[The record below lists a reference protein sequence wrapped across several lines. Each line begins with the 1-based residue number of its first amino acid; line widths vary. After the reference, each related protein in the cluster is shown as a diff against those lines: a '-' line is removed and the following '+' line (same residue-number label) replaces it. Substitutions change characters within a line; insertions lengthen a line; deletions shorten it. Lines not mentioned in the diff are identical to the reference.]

1 MKGSKR
7 EKRLAGLALFLALV
21 AVFSLGGLALG
32 LTYGGT
38 NIVSTGRETRSFAA
52 TQTNIVWSPWE
63 AIDPTEI
70 YELASQ
76 QTVIV
81 EAPVPDM
88 DDAIHAYGAG
98 FLISYDGYIMTNC
111 HVVSEP
117 MENGVDVQIR
127 TFVGKVCPA
136 EIVGADQDS
145 DIALLKIDE
154 RMTPAVLGDSDKLKP
169 CQSVY
174 IMGHP
179 ADELSFTMTSGII
192 SALGRTISFSDGTT
206 LSMFQLDAAVN
217 FGNSGGPV
225 YNDRGEV
232 IGITTAKYTGLSSEG
247 LGFAIPINDAVRIAE
262 DLRTHGFVRG
272 RPLMGLTVRAIL
284 EDDREGGNPA
294 GVEIY
299 SVEPGLCG
307 ERAGLLAGDIILSLN
322 GVRVTSNSELMDA
335 KKPYRAGD
343 TVTLEIWRDGETF
356 TTELTFEEVTPEHP
370 TGNVVI
376 PQEESEE
383 PEDGEGTEESE
394 GSEEPEDT
402 KESEGTEKPEDTEE
416 SEGMEESEE
425 TEASEGTEG
434 PETAEGEEQ
443 SAEPEESEGSGN

>member
-1 MKGSKR
+1 MKGNKR
-7 EKRLAGLALFLALV
+7 ERRLAGLALLMALV
-21 AVFSLGGLALG
+21 AAFSLGGFALAV
-32 LTYGGT
+32 TFGGT
-38 NIVSTGRETRSFAA
+38 SIVPAGRETRSIAA
-52 TQTNIVWSPWE
+52 TRTNTIWSPWE

-70 YELASQ
+70 YDLAAE

-88 DDAIHAYGAG
+88 DNTVHAYGAG

-127 TFVGKVCPA
+127 TFAGKVYPA

-145 DIALLKIDE
+145 DIALLKIGE
-154 RMTPAVLGDSDKLKP
+154 RMTPAVLGDSSLLKP

-179 ADELSFTMTSGII
+179 ADELAFTMTSGII
-192 SALGRTISFSDGTT
+192 SALGRTITFSDGTT
-206 LSMFQLDAAVN
+206 LGMFQLDAAVN

-284 EDDREGGNPA
+284 EDQREGGNPA

-299 SVEPGLCG
+299 SVLPGLCG
-307 ERAGLLAGDIILSLN
+307 ERAGLLAGDIILSLD
-322 GVRVTSNSELMDA
+322 GVRVTTNTELMDA
-335 KKPYRAGD
+335 KRPYRAGD

-370 TGNVVI
+370 TGNVVL
-376 PQEESEE
+376 PEEETEE
-383 PEDGEGTEESE
+383 PEEGEGTEDSGETGE
-394 GSEEPEDT
+394 AE
-402 KESEGTEKPEDTEE
+402 EGTEAPEGTEE
-416 SEGMEESEE
+416 GTEE
-425 TEASEGTEG
+425 TEG
-434 PETAEGEEQ
+434 
-443 SAEPEESEGSGN
+443 SAEPEGAGDSEGAEESAEPEGAEEPAESEEAGD

>member
-21 AVFSLGGLALG
+21 AVFSLGGLALAV
-32 LTYGGT
+32 TYGGT
-38 NIVSTGRETRSFAA
+38 NIVPTGRETRSFAA

-70 YELASQ
+70 YDLASE

-88 DDAIHAYGAG
+88 DNTVHAYGAG

-127 TFVGKVCPA
+127 TFAGKVYPA

-145 DIALLKIDE
+145 DIALLKVDE
-154 RMTPAVLGDSDKLKP
+154 RMTPAVLGDSSKLKP

-335 KKPYRAGD
+335 KRPFRAGD

-376 PQEESEE
+376 PQEESEV
-383 PEDGEGTEESE
+383 PDDGEGTE
-394 GSEEPEDT
+394 GSEET
-402 KESEGTEKPEDTEE
+402 KESEETTEE
-416 SEGMEESEE
+416 SEGTGEPESAEG
-425 TEASEGTEG
+425 SESV
-434 PETAEGEEQ
+434 EGEEQ
-443 SAEPEESEGSGN
+443 PEGSGGTEEQPAESEESEGSGN

>member
-21 AVFSLGGLALG
+21 AVFSLGGLALAV
-32 LTYGGT
+32 TYGGT
-38 NIVSTGRETRSFAA
+38 NIVPTGRETRSFAA

-70 YELASQ
+70 YDLASE

-88 DDAIHAYGAG
+88 DNTVHAYGAG

-127 TFVGKVCPA
+127 TFAGKVYPA

-154 RMTPAVLGDSDKLKP
+154 RMTPAVLGDSSKLKP

-335 KKPYRAGD
+335 KRPYRAGD

-376 PQEESEE
+376 PQEESEV
-383 PEDGEGTEESE
+383 PDDGEGTE
-394 GSEEPEDT
+394 GSEET
-402 KESEGTEKPEDTEE
+402 TEE
-416 SEGMEESEE
+416 SEGTGEPESAEG
-425 TEASEGTEG
+425 SESV
-434 PETAEGEEQ
+434 EGEEQ
-443 SAEPEESEGSGN
+443 PEGSGGTEEQPAESEESEGSGN

>member
-21 AVFSLGGLALG
+21 AVFSLGGLALAV
-32 LTYGGT
+32 TYGGT
-38 NIVSTGRETRSFAA
+38 NIVPTGRETRSFAA

-70 YELASQ
+70 YDLASE

-88 DDAIHAYGAG
+88 DNTVHAYGAG

-127 TFVGKVCPA
+127 TFAGKVYPA

-145 DIALLKIDE
+145 DIALLKVDE
-154 RMTPAVLGDSDKLKP
+154 RMTPAVLGDSSKLKP

-335 KKPYRAGD
+335 KRPYRAGD

-376 PQEESEE
+376 PQEESEV
-383 PEDGEGTEESE
+383 PEDGEGT
-394 GSEEPEDT
+394 
-402 KESEGTEKPEDTEE
+402 KESEETTEE
-416 SEGMEESEE
+416 SEGTGEPESAEG
-425 TEASEGTEG
+425 SESV
-434 PETAEGEEQ
+434 EGEEQ
-443 SAEPEESEGSGN
+443 PEGSGGTEEQPAESEESEGSGN

>member
-1 MKGSKR
+1 MKESKR
-7 EKRLAGLALFLALV
+7 ERRLAGLALCLALV
-21 AVFSLGGLALG
+21 AVFSLSGLALAV
-32 LTYGGT
+32 TCGGVG
-38 NIVSTGRETRSFAA
+38 IVPTGRDSRAFSA
-52 TQTNIVWSPWE
+52 TQTNIVWSPSE

-70 YELASQ
+70 YARAAE

-81 EAPVPDM
+81 EAPVPEM
-88 DDAIHAYGAG
+88 DNAIHAYGAG

-111 HVVSEP
+111 HVVSDP
-117 MENGVDVQIR
+117 MEDGVEVQVR
-127 TFVGKVCPA
+127 TFAGNVYPA
-136 EIVGADQDS
+136 EVIGADQDS
-145 DIALLKIDE
+145 DIALLKIKE
-154 RMTPAVLGDSDKLKP
+154 YVTPAILGDSDELKP

-179 ADELSFTMTSGII
+179 ADELSFTMTAGII
-192 SALGRTISFSDGTT
+192 SGLGRTIAFSDGTT
-206 LSMFQLDAAVN
+206 LNMFQLDAAVN

-225 YNDRGEV
+225 YNDRGQV

-272 RPLMGLTVRAIL
+272 RPLMGLTVRGIE
-284 EDDREGGNPA
+284 EDERQGGNPA

-322 GVRVTSNSELMDA
+322 GQRVTSNTELMDA
-335 KKPYRAGD
+335 KRPFRAGD

-370 TGNVVI
+370 TGNVTI
-376 PQEESEE
+376 IEEEEE
-383 PEDGEGTEESE
+383 PHQQFCSMWL
-394 GSEEPEDT
+394 S
-402 KESEGTEKPEDTEE
+402 SH
-416 SEGMEESEE
+416 
-425 TEASEGTEG
+425 
-434 PETAEGEEQ
+434 
-443 SAEPEESEGSGN
+443 

>member
-21 AVFSLGGLALG
+21 AVFSLGGLALAV
-32 LTYGGT
+32 TYGGT
-38 NIVSTGRETRSFAA
+38 NIVPTGRETRSFAA

-70 YELASQ
+70 YDLASE

-88 DDAIHAYGAG
+88 DNTVHAYGAG

-127 TFVGKVCPA
+127 TFAGKVYPA

-145 DIALLKIDE
+145 DIALLKVDE
-154 RMTPAVLGDSDKLKP
+154 RMTPAVLGDSSKLKP

-322 GVRVTSNSELMDA
+322 GIRVTSNSELMDA
-335 KKPYRAGD
+335 KRPYRAGD

-376 PQEESEE
+376 PQEESEV
-383 PEDGEGTEESE
+383 PDDGEGTE
-394 GSEEPEDT
+394 GSEET
-402 KESEGTEKPEDTEE
+402 KESEETTEE
-416 SEGMEESEE
+416 SEGTGEPESAEG
-425 TEASEGTEG
+425 SESV
-434 PETAEGEEQ
+434 EGEEQ
-443 SAEPEESEGSGN
+443 PEGSGGTEEQPAESEESEGSGN

>member
-1 MKGSKR
+1 MKESKR
-7 EKRLAGLALFLALV
+7 ERRLAGLALCLALV
-21 AVFSLGGLALG
+21 AVFSLGGLALAV
-32 LTYGGT
+32 TYGGT
-38 NIVSTGRETRSFAA
+38 GIVPVGRENRSFSA
-52 TQTNIVWSPWE
+52 TQTNMAWNSRE
-63 AIDPTEI
+63 AVDPVKI
-70 YELASQ
+70 YELAAE

-81 EAPVPDM
+81 EAPVPEM
-88 DDAIHAYGAG
+88 DDTIHAYGAG

-117 MENGVDVQIR
+117 MENGVDVQVR
-127 TFVGKVCPA
+127 TYAGKTYPA
-136 EIVGADQDS
+136 EIIGADQDS
-145 DIALLKIDE
+145 DIALLKIKE
-154 RMTPAVLGDSDKLKP
+154 YVTPAVLGDSSGLKP

-192 SALGRTISFSDGTT
+192 SALGRTITFSDGTT

-262 DLRTHGFVRG
+262 DLRSHGFVRG
-272 RPLMGLTVRAIL
+272 RPLMGLTVRAIP
-284 EDDREGGNPA
+284 EDYREGGNPA

-307 ERAGLLAGDIILSLN
+307 ERAGLLAGDIILSLE
-322 GVRVTSNSELMDA
+322 GQRVTTNNELMDA
-335 KKPYRAGD
+335 KRPYRAGD

-370 TGNVVI
+370 TGNVTI
-376 PQEESEE
+376 E
-383 PEDGEGTEESE
+383 
-394 GSEEPEDT
+394 EEPEDT
-402 KESEGTEKPEDTEE
+402 EGTDETEGTENPEG
-416 SEGMEESEE
+416 SEASEE
-425 TEASEGTEG
+425 NEEGTEG
-434 PETAEGEEQ
+434 TEDPAEPEGAEE
-443 SAEPEESEGSGN
+443 SAEPEEAEESGD

>member
-21 AVFSLGGLALG
+21 AVFSLGGFALAV
-32 LTYGGT
+32 TYGGT
-38 NIVSTGRETRSFAA
+38 NIVPAGRETRSFAA
-52 TQTNIVWSPWE
+52 TQTTIVWSPWE

-70 YELASQ
+70 YDLASE

-88 DDAIHAYGAG
+88 DNTVHAYGAG

-127 TFVGKVCPA
+127 TFAGKVYPA

-154 RMTPAVLGDSDKLKP
+154 RMTPAALGDSDKLKP

-192 SALGRTISFSDGTT
+192 SALGRSITFSDGTT

-262 DLRTHGFVRG
+262 DLRAHGFVRG
-272 RPLMGLTVRAIL
+272 RPLMGLTVRAIQ
-284 EDDREGGNPA
+284 EDEREGGNPA

-299 SVEPGLCG
+299 SVSPGLCG
-307 ERAGLLAGDIILSLN
+307 ERAGLLAGDIILSLD
-322 GVRVTSNSELMDA
+322 GIRVTTNSELIDA
-335 KKPYRAGD
+335 KRPYKAGD

-370 TGNVVI
+370 TGNVTI
-376 PQEESEE
+376 PEEEPQE
-383 PEDGEGTEESE
+383 PEDGEGTER
-394 GSEEPEDT
+394 SEET
-402 KESEGTEKPEDTEE
+402 KESEETEE
-416 SEGMEESEE
+416 SEGTGEP
-425 TEASEGTEG
+425 EG
-434 PETAEGEEQ
+434 AEGEEQ
-443 SAEPEESEGSGN
+443 PEGSDGAEVPSAESEESEESGN

>member
-7 EKRLAGLALFLALV
+7 EKSLAGLALFLALV
-21 AVFSLGGLALG
+21 AVFSLGGLALAV
-32 LTYGGT
+32 TYGGT
-38 NIVSTGRETRSFAA
+38 AIVSTERESRSFSA
-52 TQTNIVWSPWE
+52 TQTNLVWDPRA

-70 YELASQ
+70 YEKASE

-88 DDAIHAYGAG
+88 NDAIHAYGAG

-117 MENGVDVQIR
+117 MENGAEVQIR
-127 TFVGKVCPA
+127 TFAGKVYPA

-145 DIALLKIDE
+145 DIALLKIKE
-154 RMTPAVLGDSDKLKP
+154 YVTPAVLGDSSKLKP

-192 SALGRTISFSDGTT
+192 SALGRTITFSDGTT
-206 LSMFQLDAAVN
+206 LNMFQLDAAVN

-262 DLRTHGFVRG
+262 DLRNHGFVRG

-284 EDDREGGNPA
+284 EDEREGGNPA

-299 SVEPGLCG
+299 SVSPGLCG
-307 ERAGLLAGDIILSLN
+307 ERAGLQAGDIILSLN
-322 GVRVTSNSELMDA
+322 GQRVTSNNELMDA
-335 KKPYRAGD
+335 KRPFRAGD

-356 TTELTFEEVTPEHP
+356 TTELTFDEVTPDHP
-370 TGNVVI
+370 TGSVTI
-376 PQEESEE
+376 PEEESEE
-383 PEDGEGTEESE
+383 PEDGEETEESEGTEESE
-394 GSEEPEDT
+394 EAE
-402 KESEGTEKPEDTEE
+402 ESEGTEKPEDTEGE
-416 SEGMEESEE
+416 EQPEGSGGAEEQPAETEESEE
-425 TEASEGTEG
+425 T
-434 PETAEGEEQ
+434 GE
-443 SAEPEESEGSGN
+443 SGD

>member
-21 AVFSLGGLALG
+21 AVFSLGGFALAV
-32 LTYGGT
+32 TYGGT
-38 NIVSTGRETRSFAA
+38 NIVPAGRETRSFAA
-52 TQTNIVWSPWE
+52 TQTTIVWSPWE

-70 YELASQ
+70 YDLASE

-88 DDAIHAYGAG
+88 DNTVHAYGAG

-111 HVVSEP
+111 HLVSEP

-127 TFVGKVCPA
+127 TFAGKVYPA

-154 RMTPAVLGDSDKLKP
+154 RMTPAALGDSDKLKP

-192 SALGRTISFSDGTT
+192 SALGRSITFSDGTT

-262 DLRTHGFVRG
+262 DLRAHGFVRG
-272 RPLMGLTVRAIL
+272 RPLMGLTVRAIQ
-284 EDDREGGNPA
+284 EDEREGGNPA

-299 SVEPGLCG
+299 SVSPGLCG
-307 ERAGLLAGDIILSLN
+307 ERAGLLAGDIILSLD
-322 GVRVTSNSELMDA
+322 GIRVTTNSELIDA
-335 KKPYRAGD
+335 KRPYKAGD

-370 TGNVVI
+370 TGNVTI
-376 PQEESEE
+376 PEEEPQE
-383 PEDGEGTEESE
+383 PEDGEGTER
-394 GSEEPEDT
+394 SEET
-402 KESEGTEKPEDTEE
+402 KESEETEE
-416 SEGMEESEE
+416 SEGTGEP
-425 TEASEGTEG
+425 EG
-434 PETAEGEEQ
+434 AEGEEQ
-443 SAEPEESEGSGN
+443 PEGSDGAEVPSAEPEESEESGN

>member
-21 AVFSLGGLALG
+21 AVFSLGGFALAV
-32 LTYGGT
+32 TYGGT
-38 NIVSTGRETRSFAA
+38 NIVPAGRETRSFAA
-52 TQTNIVWSPWE
+52 TQTTIVWSPWE

-70 YELASQ
+70 YDLASE

-88 DDAIHAYGAG
+88 DNTVHAYGAG

-127 TFVGKVCPA
+127 TFAGKVYPA

-154 RMTPAVLGDSDKLKP
+154 RMTPAALGDSDKLKP

-192 SALGRTISFSDGTT
+192 SALGRSITFSDGTT

-262 DLRTHGFVRG
+262 DLRAHGFVRG
-272 RPLMGLTVRAIL
+272 RPLMGLTVRAIQ
-284 EDDREGGNPA
+284 EDEREGGNPA

-299 SVEPGLCG
+299 SVSPGLCG
-307 ERAGLLAGDIILSLN
+307 ERAGLLAGDIILSLD
-322 GVRVTSNSELMDA
+322 GIRVTTNSELIDA
-335 KKPYRAGD
+335 KRPYKAGD

-370 TGNVVI
+370 TGNVTI
-376 PQEESEE
+376 PEEEPQE
-383 PEDGEGTEESE
+383 PEDGEGTER
-394 GSEEPEDT
+394 SEET
-402 KESEGTEKPEDTEE
+402 KESEETEE
-416 SEGMEESEE
+416 SEGTGEP
-425 TEASEGTEG
+425 EG
-434 PETAEGEEQ
+434 AEGEEQ
-443 SAEPEESEGSGN
+443 PEGSDGAEVPSAEPEESEESGN

>member
-21 AVFSLGGLALG
+21 AVFSLGGLALAV
-32 LTYGGT
+32 TYGGT
-38 NIVSTGRETRSFAA
+38 NIVPTGRETRSFAA

-70 YELASQ
+70 YDLASE

-88 DDAIHAYGAG
+88 DNTVHAYGAG

-127 TFVGKVCPA
+127 TFAGKVYPA

-154 RMTPAVLGDSDKLKP
+154 RMTPAVLGDSSKLKP

-247 LGFAIPINDAVRIAE
+247 LGFAIPINDALRIAE

-335 KKPYRAGD
+335 KRPYRAGD

-376 PQEESEE
+376 PQEESEV
-383 PEDGEGTEESE
+383 PEDGEGTEGSE
-394 GSEEPEDT
+394 GT
-402 KESEGTEKPEDTEE
+402 KESEETTEE
-416 SEGMEESEE
+416 SEGTGEPESAEG
-425 TEASEGTEG
+425 SESV
-434 PETAEGEEQ
+434 EGEEQ
-443 SAEPEESEGSGN
+443 PEGSGGTEEQPAESEESEGSGN

>member
-21 AVFSLGGLALG
+21 AVFSLGGLALAV
-32 LTYGGT
+32 TYGGT
-38 NIVSTGRETRSFAA
+38 NIVPTGRETRSFAA

-70 YELASQ
+70 YDLASE

-88 DDAIHAYGAG
+88 DNTVHAYGAG

-127 TFVGKVCPA
+127 TFAGKVYPA

-154 RMTPAVLGDSDKLKP
+154 RMTPAVLGDSSKLKP

-322 GVRVTSNSELMDA
+322 GIRVTSNSELMDA
-335 KKPYRAGD
+335 KRPYRAGD

-370 TGNVVI
+370 TGNVAI
-376 PQEESEE
+376 PQEESEV
-383 PEDGEGTEESE
+383 PDDGEGTEESE
-394 GSEEPEDT
+394 ET
-402 KESEGTEKPEDTEE
+402 TEE
-416 SEGMEESEE
+416 SEGTGEPESAEG
-425 TEASEGTEG
+425 SESV
-434 PETAEGEEQ
+434 EGEEQ
-443 SAEPEESEGSGN
+443 PEGSGGTEEQPAESEESEGSGN

>member
-21 AVFSLGGLALG
+21 AVFSLGGLALAV
-32 LTYGGT
+32 TYGGT
-38 NIVSTGRETRSFAA
+38 NIVPTGRETRSFAA

-70 YELASQ
+70 YDLASE

-88 DDAIHAYGAG
+88 DNTVHAYGAG

-127 TFVGKVCPA
+127 TFAGKVYPA

-154 RMTPAVLGDSDKLKP
+154 RMTPAVLGDSSKLKP

-335 KKPYRAGD
+335 KRPFRAGD

-376 PQEESEE
+376 PQEESEV
-383 PEDGEGTEESE
+383 PEDGEGTE
-394 GSEEPEDT
+394 GSEET
-402 KESEGTEKPEDTEE
+402 KESEETTEE
-416 SEGMEESEE
+416 SEGTGEPESAEG
-425 TEASEGTEG
+425 SESV
-434 PETAEGEEQ
+434 EGEEQ
-443 SAEPEESEGSGN
+443 PEGSGGTEEQPAESEESEGSGN

>member
-21 AVFSLGGLALG
+21 AVFSLGGLALAV
-32 LTYGGT
+32 TYGGT
-38 NIVSTGRETRSFAA
+38 NIVPTGRETRSFAA

-70 YELASQ
+70 YDLASE

-88 DDAIHAYGAG
+88 DNTVHAYGAG

-127 TFVGKVCPA
+127 TFAGKVYPA

-154 RMTPAVLGDSDKLKP
+154 RMTPAVLGDSSKLKP

-232 IGITTAKYTGLSSEG
+232 IGITTAKYRRS
-247 LGFAIPINDAVRIAE
+247 
-262 DLRTHGFVRG
+262 RTTPRFPRHREMRAFVSC
-272 RPLMGLTVRAIL
+272 MA
-284 EDDREGGNPA
+284 
-294 GVEIY
+294 
-299 SVEPGLCG
+299 
-307 ERAGLLAGDIILSLN
+307 
-322 GVRVTSNSELMDA
+322 
-335 KKPYRAGD
+335 
-343 TVTLEIWRDGETF
+343 
-356 TTELTFEEVTPEHP
+356 
-370 TGNVVI
+370 
-376 PQEESEE
+376 
-383 PEDGEGTEESE
+383 
-394 GSEEPEDT
+394 
-402 KESEGTEKPEDTEE
+402 
-416 SEGMEESEE
+416 
-425 TEASEGTEG
+425 
-434 PETAEGEEQ
+434 
-443 SAEPEESEGSGN
+443 

>member
-21 AVFSLGGLALG
+21 AVFSLGGFALV

-52 TQTNIVWSPWE
+52 TQTKIVWSPWE

-127 TFVGKVCPA
+127 TFAGKVYPA

-154 RMTPAVLGDSDKLKP
+154 RMTPAVLGDSSKLKP

-335 KKPYRAGD
+335 KRPYRAGD

-376 PQEESEE
+376 PQEESEV
-383 PEDGEGTEESE
+383 PDDGEGTKESEETTEESE
-394 GSEEPEDT
+394 GTGEPESAEGS
-402 KESEGTEKPEDTEE
+402 ESV
-416 SEGMEESEE
+416 
-425 TEASEGTEG
+425 
-434 PETAEGEEQ
+434 EGEEQ
-443 SAEPEESEGSGN
+443 PEGSGGTEEQPAESEESERSGN

>member
-21 AVFSLGGLALG
+21 AVFSLGGLALAV
-32 LTYGGT
+32 TYGGT
-38 NIVSTGRETRSFAA
+38 NIVPTGRETRSFAA

-70 YELASQ
+70 YDLASE

-88 DDAIHAYGAG
+88 DNTVHAYGAG

-127 TFVGKVCPA
+127 TFAGKVYPA

-154 RMTPAVLGDSDKLKP
+154 RMTPAVLGDSSKLKP

-247 LGFAIPINDAVRIAE
+247 LGFAIPINDALRIAE

-272 RPLMGLTVRAIL
+272 RPLMGLTVRAIM

-335 KKPYRAGD
+335 KRPYRAGD

-376 PQEESEE
+376 PQEESEV
-383 PEDGEGTEESE
+383 PDDGEGTE
-394 GSEEPEDT
+394 GSEET
-402 KESEGTEKPEDTEE
+402 KESEETTEE
-416 SEGMEESEE
+416 SEGTGEPESAEG
-425 TEASEGTEG
+425 SESV
-434 PETAEGEEQ
+434 EGEEQ
-443 SAEPEESEGSGN
+443 PEGSGGTEEQPAESEESEGSGN

>member
-1 MKGSKR
+1 MKETKR
-7 EKRLAGLALFLALV
+7 ESVLTGLVLFFALIAAL
-21 AVFSLGGLALG
+21 SLGALL
-32 LTYGGT
+32 LTAPCRGT
-38 NIVSTGRETRSFAA
+38 NSMPEGKTNRSFSASR
-52 TQTNIVWSPWE
+52 TNLSLNPRE
-63 AIDPTEI
+63 PIDPTEI
-70 YELASQ
+70 YTRAAA

-88 DDAIHAYGAG
+88 DYTIHAYGSG

-111 HVVSEP
+111 HVVSDAMADE
-117 MENGVDVQIR
+117 VDVQVR
-127 TFVGKVCPA
+127 TFDGKVYPA
-136 EIVGADQDS
+136 VIVGADQDS
-145 DIALLKIDE
+145 DIALLKIAEYVD
-154 RMTPAVLGDSDKLKP
+154 PAILGDSSELKP

-192 SALGRTISFSDGTT
+192 SALGRTITFSDGTT
-206 LSMFQLDAAVN
+206 LNMFQLDAAVN

-262 DLRTHGFVRG
+262 DLRNHGYVRG
-272 RPLMGLTVRAIL
+272 RPLMGITVRAIP
-284 EDDREGGNPA
+284 EDYREEGNPA

-307 ERAGLLAGDIILSLN
+307 ERAGLQAGDIILSLN
-322 GVRVTSNSELMDA
+322 GQRVTTNNELIDA
-335 KKPYRAGD
+335 KRPFRAGD

-370 TGNVVI
+370 TGNVTI
-376 PQEESEE
+376 PEEEE
-383 PEDGEGTEESE
+383 KPEETEEDGGTEGSEGTEESE
-394 GSEEPEDT
+394 APAEEEGQPEEPDEA
-402 KESEGTEKPEDTEE
+402 EE
-416 SEGMEESEE
+416 P
-425 TEASEGTEG
+425 AD
-434 PETAEGEEQ
+434 
-443 SAEPEESEGSGN
+443 SEGSGD

>member
-21 AVFSLGGLALG
+21 AVFSLGGLALAV
-32 LTYGGT
+32 TYGGT
-38 NIVSTGRETRSFAA
+38 NIVPTGRETRSFAA

-70 YELASQ
+70 YDLASE

-88 DDAIHAYGAG
+88 DNTVHAYGAG

-127 TFVGKVCPA
+127 TFAGKVYPA

-145 DIALLKIDE
+145 DIALLKVDE
-154 RMTPAVLGDSDKLKP
+154 RMTPAVLGDSSKLKP

-335 KKPYRAGD
+335 KRPYRAGD

-376 PQEESEE
+376 PQEESEV
-383 PEDGEGTEESE
+383 PDGGEGTEGSEETTEESE
-394 GSEEPEDT
+394 GTGEPESAEGS
-402 KESEGTEKPEDTEE
+402 ESV
-416 SEGMEESEE
+416 
-425 TEASEGTEG
+425 
-434 PETAEGEEQ
+434 EGEEQ
-443 SAEPEESEGSGN
+443 PEGSGGTEEQLAESEESEGSGN

>member
-21 AVFSLGGLALG
+21 AVFSLGGLALAV
-32 LTYGGT
+32 TYGGT
-38 NIVSTGRETRSFAA
+38 NIVPTGRETRSFAA

-70 YELASQ
+70 YDLASE

-88 DDAIHAYGAG
+88 DNTVHAYGAG

-127 TFVGKVCPA
+127 TFAGKVYPA

-145 DIALLKIDE
+145 DIALLKVDE
-154 RMTPAVLGDSDKLKP
+154 RMTPAVLGDSSKLKP

-335 KKPYRAGD
+335 KRPYRAGD

-376 PQEESEE
+376 PQEESEV
-383 PEDGEGTEESE
+383 PDDGEGTE
-394 GSEEPEDT
+394 GSEET
-402 KESEGTEKPEDTEE
+402 KESEETTEE
-416 SEGMEESEE
+416 SEGTGEPES
-425 TEASEGTEG
+425 
-434 PETAEGEEQ
+434 AEGEEQ
-443 SAEPEESEGSGN
+443 PEGSGGTEEQPAESEESEGSGN

>member
-1 MKGSKR
+1 MKETKR
-7 EKRLAGLALFLALV
+7 ERRLAGLALCLALV
-21 AVFSLGGLALG
+21 AAFSLSALV
-32 LTYGGT
+32 LTVTYRGT
-38 NIVSTGRETRSFAA
+38 GVVPVGRETRSFAA
-52 TQTNIVWSPWE
+52 TQTNLAWNAQE

-70 YELASQ
+70 YSLAAK

-88 DDAIHAYGAG
+88 DNEIHAYGAG

-111 HVVSEP
+111 HVVSEAIAN
-117 MENGVDVQIR
+117 EVEVQVR
-127 TFVGKVCPA
+127 TYSDKVYPA
-136 EIVGADQDS
+136 EVVGADVDS
-145 DIALLKIDE
+145 DIALLKIKE
-154 RMTPAVLGDSDKLKP
+154 YVTPAVLGDSSKLKP

-179 ADELSFTMTSGII
+179 ADELSFTMTGGII
-192 SALGRTISFSDGTT
+192 SALGRTITFSDGTT
-206 LSMFQLDAAVN
+206 LNMFQLDAAVN

-262 DLRTHGFVRG
+262 DLRNHGYVRG
-272 RPLMGLTVRAIL
+272 RPLMGLTVRAIP
-284 EDDREGGNPA
+284 EDYRTEGNPA

-322 GVRVTSNSELMDA
+322 GQRVTSNSELMEA
-335 KKPYRAGD
+335 KRPFRAGD

-356 TTELTFEEVTPEHP
+356 TTELTFDEVTPDHP
-370 TGNVVI
+370 TGNVTI
-376 PQEESEE
+376 PEEEPQEPEE
-383 PEDGEGTEESE
+383 IEEGEEAPEGTDDSDEAEKPAEPE
-394 GSEEPEDT
+394 GSEEQ
-402 KESEGTEKPEDTEE
+402 EE
-416 SEGMEESEE
+416 SGD
-425 TEASEGTEG
+425 
-434 PETAEGEEQ
+434 
-443 SAEPEESEGSGN
+443 